1 MGNVGVALLD
11 ALVLRLL
18 FPAAGVAWAVA
29 CDARGWGVFNQATIP
44 AWSGIVVSIAALD
57 FITYAQ
63 HWLLHRIPLLW
74 RMHLTHHTDQEID
87 FTTGLRFHPLE
98 AVYTTSVRLAIIALL
113 GLPPLGVLVAEIAS
127 LVVSFWEHANVRV
140 PLALDRA
147 LRLLIVTPEVHR
159 THHSQDGRDNQSN
172 AAARNPRTITSLP
185 RSDGRPAAAPC
196 YRGAVPSLA
205 PMASP
210 MARSSS

>member
-1 MGNVGVALLD
+1 MDAFLARAAEAYAFTYFGALLALALVEWIFPRRRASGAIGTRWMGNVGVALLD

-74 RMHLTHHTDQEID
+74 RMHLTHHTDQEIAHILNERD
-87 FTTGLRFHPLE
+87 ETTLR
-98 AVYTTSVRLAIIALL
+98 R
-113 GLPPLGVLVAEIAS
+113 
-127 LVVSFWEHANVRV
+127 R
-140 PLALDRA
+140 
-147 LRLLIVTPEVHR
+147 
-159 THHSQDGRDNQSN
+159 
-172 AAARNPRTITSLP
+172 
-185 RSDGRPAAAPC
+185 GRPDSRRLQGIEVFRRAACRKQPTSAP
-196 YRGAVPSLA
+196 RGLSAYLA
-205 PMASP
+205 WWCGCHDPAC
-210 MARSSS
+210 